1 MSGADEAELQPMKV
15 EAERVQP
22 AQSMGEPLQ
31 ATEPLQPTKVTTK
44 RLQASAA
51 AVGTLRTDVAKGR
64 LKLDPAA
71 GREVQELL
79 AEQMEQVDAWLRRA
93 DDLGRHAPLGQN
105 PVGEAM
111 AGKFVDRTTSEG
123 DSFTGVL
130 AQYRRVLD
138 EARDAVE
145 EAMRR
150 YRTADEHAVDMFQN
164 LESKL

>member
-1 MSGADEAELQPMKV
+1 MGGGEETELRPAQVATMQAQPMR
-15 EAERVQP
+15 A
-22 AQSMGEPLQ
+22 
-31 ATEPLQPTKVTTK
+31 ATQ

-51 AVGTLRTDVAKGR
+51 AVGTLRTDVAAGR

-79 AEQMEQVDAWLRRA
+79 ADQMDQVDAWLRRS
-93 DDLGRHAPLGQN
+93 DDLGRRAPLGQN

-130 AQYRRVLD
+130 TQYRQVLD
-138 EARDAVE
+138 EAHDAVA

-150 YRTADEHAVDMFQN
+150 YQIADEHAVDMFQN
-164 LESKL
+164 LKSQL